1 MINFDSAK
9 VLAIAIQQSL
19 LLRANEV
26 IKQPQ
31 QKRASTANVRTR
43 PSCASPPR
51 LRMTAFRKAP
61 GWFWNGWKWPVRD
74 SRLADAADRCLKHSG
89 RPSAKGR
96 CDSSSRRSA
105 RRGGGPDPTR

>member
-61 GWFWNGWKWPVRD
+61 GWFWNGWKWPN
-74 SRLADAADRCLKHSG
+74 
-89 RPSAKGR
+89 
-96 CDSSSRRSA
+96 
-105 RRGGGPDPTR
+105 